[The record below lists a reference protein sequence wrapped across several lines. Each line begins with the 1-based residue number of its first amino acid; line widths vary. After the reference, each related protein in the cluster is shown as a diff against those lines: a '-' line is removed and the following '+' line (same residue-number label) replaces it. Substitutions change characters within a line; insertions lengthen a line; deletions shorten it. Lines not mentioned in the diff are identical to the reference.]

1 MNAPTDR
8 RRRVVRA
15 AAVPVALLASAVVVW
30 QGSYAAFS
38 ATTDNTGNSWTTGD
52 VALTDDDGGSA
63 AFTVTLVKPGD
74 TGQKC
79 IVVTDNSTVFGP
91 VKMYAGGVLAN
102 ALSGTPASATNQLN
116 LSVQQFNPV
125 SFTNNT
131 ANCAALTGGTSLH
144 NGSLAAL
151 PTSYST
157 GVGSW
162 TATATGQT
170 RVYRF
175 TWSLPAT
182 AGNTVKGQN
191 ATATFTWETQ
201 V

>member
-1 MNAPTDR
+1 
-8 RRRVVRA
+8 
-15 AAVPVALLASAVVVW
+15 
-30 QGSYAAFS
+30 
-38 ATTDNTGNSWTTGD
+38 
-52 VALTDDDGGSA
+52 
-63 AFTVTLVKPGD
+63 
-74 TGQKC
+74 
-79 IVVTDNSTVFGP
+79 
-91 VKMYAGGVLAN
+91 
-102 ALSGTPASATNQLN
+102 
-116 LSVQQFNPV
+116 VQQFNPV

-144 NGSLAAL
+144 NGSLATL
-151 PTSYST
+151 PTATPRASAA
-157 GVGSW
+157 W